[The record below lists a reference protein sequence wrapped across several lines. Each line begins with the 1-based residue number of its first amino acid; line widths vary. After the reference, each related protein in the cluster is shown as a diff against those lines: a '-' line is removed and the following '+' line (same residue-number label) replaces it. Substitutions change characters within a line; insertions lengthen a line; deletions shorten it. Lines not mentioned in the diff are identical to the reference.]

1 MNSNNLP
8 QKQIKLACLI
18 PLILLMLIA
27 QAQAQG
33 SPPVTNSVAK
43 TQNLLAELNFPNN
56 GTPSGRRK
64 GGGSRDGCPRLN
76 KSITAL
82 VPGDQTNNTSFLAS
96 TVAEYPTVWI
106 YVPKLPTNIS
116 SGEFLFQDEQGNN
129 IWRTAIAL
137 PRKAGAI
144 GITLPPNPQSAL
156 KINKKYQWY
165 FKVYCGAAQNTSDY
179 FYVNASLQRVALTP
193 DMENK
198 LKTAKS
204 REYIVYTNNLIWYDA
219 VTNLADMRRA
229 DPASHVLVEDW
240 TKLLKAVG
248 LEEFAQDPILGRYGS
263 ER

>member
-1 MNSNNLP
+1 M
-8 QKQIKLACLI
+8 KLICII
-18 PLILLMLIA
+18 PLILLSLATPQVEA
-27 QAQAQG
+27 QVSQ
-33 SPPVTNSVAK
+33 PVTHSVAN

-64 GGGSRDGCPRLN
+64 GGGSRDGCPSLS

-82 VPGDQTNNTSFLAS
+82 VPGEETNNTSFLAS
-96 TVAEYPTVWI
+96 TVAEYPTIWI
-106 YVPKLPTNIS
+106 YVPELPTNLN

-144 GITLPPNPQSAL
+144 GISLPPHPQFAL

-165 FKVYCGAAQNTSDY
+165 FKVYCGAAQKTSDY

-193 DMENK
+193 DMENR
-198 LKTAKS
+198 LKTAKV
-204 REYIVYTNNLIWYDA
+204 REYVVYTNNHIWYDA
-219 VTNLADMRRA
+219 VTNLADMRRV

-248 LEEFAQDPILGRYGS
+248 LAEFAQEPILGRYGS